1 MKENLKKLF
10 SVIMALAVLAT
21 TAWFIY
27 WVVKSFTTY
36 ISGVPKELGAAL
48 VAGIATVMVAT
59 TTVMI
64 GRYFERKK
72 ELDALYRDKKMEI
85 YDEFLKKFFDLF
97 FSSAED
103 SPTPEPDDLV
113 AFLREF
119 MRKLMLW
126 SGPEPIVAFLAWK
139 EHLAKGAPDAQ
150 TLFLTEQFLLTL
162 RADLRHS
169 NKRIP
174 KGFFASLI
182 LKEGAL
188 FLDMAKKNPN
198 ITLSQLAEVEK
209 MLKGDLNGQPIIQ
222 P

>member
-10 SVIMALAVLAT
+10 SIIIGLVFLVGM
-21 TAWFIY
+21 AWFAY
-27 WVVKSFTTY
+27 WIVKSFTTY
-36 ISGVPKELGAAL
+36 ISAVPKELGAAL

-59 TTVMI
+59 TTVMV

-97 FSSAED
+97 FSNSED

-113 AFLREF
+113 PFLREF
-119 MRKLMLW
+119 MRKLILW
-126 SGPEPIVAFLAWK
+126 SGPEPILAFLAWK
-139 EHLAKGAPDAQ
+139 EHLAKGTPDAQ
-150 TLFLTEQFLLTL
+150 TIFLTEQFLLTL

-169 NKRIP
+169 NRGMP

-198 ITLSQLAEVEK
+198 ITLAQLAEMEN
-209 MLKGDLNGQPIIQ
+209 MLDGDLKA
-222 P
+222 